1 MSALDALPLS
11 RPVRVDPLPRDGLDV
26 TVEASAEEREK
37 LAAFN
42 DLLGLSSLKAVFQLH
57 PLAEGDVR
65 VVGRLTADVVQSCVV
80 TLDPVPAHIDAPI
93 AVDFAPE
100 GSEEEFAED
109 EDAPEPIVDGMIDL
123 GRIAAEFLT
132 LNLDPYPRKEGAV
145 FEAPIDDEEGAQS
158 RFSALA
164 KGKKSDG
171 PSG

>member
-26 TVEASAEEREK
+26 TVEASGEEREK

-42 DLLGLSSLKAVFQLH
+42 DLLGVSSLKATFQLH
-57 PLAEGDVR
+57 PRAKGDVR
-65 VVGRLTADVVQSCVV
+65 VVGRLEADVVQSCVV

-93 AVDFAPE
+93 TVDFAPE
-100 GSEEEFAED
+100 VHQEDFVDD
-109 EDAPEPIVDGMIDL
+109 EDAPEPIFDGMIDL

-145 FEAPIDDEEGAQS
+145 FESPVDQDDEAPS
-158 RFSALA
+158 PFSALA
-164 KGKKSDG
+164 KVKKGEGSAR
-171 PSG
+171 